1 MFFPIR
7 TQKQFVRKFLLK
19 LLSKFSFSVATFS
32 KQALNYSLGSILYKN
47 IKHKKKMHCYKNNDF
62 YVFFLSTIYLDL

>member
-47 IKHKKKMHCYKNNDF
+47 IKHKKKDALLQKQRFLC
-62 YVFFLSTIYLDL
+62 FFLSTIYLDL